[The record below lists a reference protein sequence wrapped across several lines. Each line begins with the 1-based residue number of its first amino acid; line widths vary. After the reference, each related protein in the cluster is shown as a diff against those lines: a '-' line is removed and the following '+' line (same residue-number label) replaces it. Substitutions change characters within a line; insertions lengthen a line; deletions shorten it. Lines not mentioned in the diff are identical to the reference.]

1 MQAGSIFIEY
11 TTLKTRY
18 KCPGL
23 RAFYRKKQMKK
34 ILLSAAA
41 MLVAALSFG
50 QVKFG
55 VVAGPNF
62 SSSTVKSAGDKET
75 SGLVTNVRAGVTVD
89 LPLADEFFI
98 GTGLLYA
105 GKGGKN
111 KDNSDFKTTLS
122 YLQVPILFTYKPE
135 VGTGKLVLGIGPYLA
150 YGISGKH
157 KGGIGNL
164 TGDLKAFDDE
174 SGAFKLNRFD
184 AGGTIQVG
192 YELKQGLYFG
202 INTDLGLVNV
212 ASTKEIGG
220 QDFSW
225 RNTSFGASVG
235 YKF

>member
-1 MQAGSIFIEY
+1 MQAGSIFIAY
-11 TTLKTRY
+11 TTLKNRY
-18 KCPGL
+18 KCPRL
-23 RAFYRKKQMKK
+23 RAFCRKKQMKK

-62 SSSTVKSAGDKET
+62 SSYSIKAMGDKNT
-75 SGLVTNVRAGVTVD
+75 SSLITNVRAGVTVD

-105 GKGGKN
+105 GKGGKD
-111 KDNSDFKTTLS
+111 KDSDFKTTLS

-135 VGTGKLVLGIGPYLA
+135 VGAGKLVLGIGPYLA

-157 KGGIGNL
+157 KGGIGNI

-174 SGAFKLNRFD
+174 SGDFKLNRFD

-192 YELKQGLYFG
+192 YEMKQGLYFG
-202 INTDLGLVNV
+202 INTDLGLVNA
-212 ASTKEIGG
+212 ASTKEVLG
-220 QDFSW
+220 QDYSW